1 MRVQLGHSGA
11 RCPCP
16 ESGSHHFTV
25 LDLSGVHHINID
37 YCGCPDI
44 SLSKVVQ
51 ILRHGWFPAMFDRPQ
66 MAFTFECLSFFH
78 ELTLQGKVNMY
89 DFYHTIM
96 RVSDNAG
103 LSKTVV
109 SCFLGIKKPK
119 FHLALSI
126 GTQNFIASFVYGG
139 TSQL

>member
-1 MRVQLGHSGA
+1 
-11 RCPCP
+11 
-16 ESGSHHFTV
+16 
-25 LDLSGVHHINID
+25 
-37 YCGCPDI
+37 
-44 SLSKVVQ
+44 
-51 ILRHGWFPAMFDRPQ
+51 
-66 MAFTFECLSFFH
+66 
-78 ELTLQGKVNMY
+78 MY

-109 SCFLGIKKPK
+109 SCFLGIKKLK
-119 FHLALSI
+119 SHLALSI